1 MAEQPKS
8 RDTQGHERGR
18 RPSRGWRKETAPQIE
33 RERERY
39 QPTIPSVVEEAFDS
53 PEWVFQIVEE
63 GIPVLLEAGPDGL
76 SIRDRRGR
84 NLNRFFPE
92 LLGILERLPS
102 GSVLDADIVNRGN
115 RSEPHDRQLMTDQEI
130 AGRMASHP
138 CVAIAHDLLAW
149 NGIDRTTAST
159 GVRRREL
166 VEDLASLEDCS
177 VVPADVIE
185 ANGNETV
192 LSACE
197 QGHPAVRA
205 KMKGSPYPGRETRA
219 WREIPCSTGAKLVA
233 GGVIDPDFDDKHV
246 LRLLA
251 GAFEQ
256 GRFTFQRRIRV
267 PENQKALVLDALR
280 PLTRGQHAF
289 HENPGWS
296 PGLHWLAPE
305 MVIQVEGARL
315 VRLRPDLSG
324 RAVHPRLAPVQGSRR
339 RKAAG
344 EPLRLQKRLRFSA

>member
-1 MAEQPKS
+1 M
-8 RDTQGHERGR
+8 
-18 RPSRGWRKETAPQIE
+18 
-33 RERERY
+33 
-39 QPTIPSVVEEAFDS
+39 
-53 PEWVFQIVEE
+53 
-63 GIPVLLEAGPDGL
+63 LLEAGPDGP
-76 SIRDRRGR
+76 SIEDRRGR

-92 LLGILERLPS
+92 LLGVLEQLPP

-115 RSEPHDRQLMTDQEI
+115 RSEPHDRQFMTDEEI
-130 AGRMASHP
+130 SGRMASSP
-138 CVAIAHDLLAW
+138 CIAIAHDLLAW
-149 NGIDRTTAST
+149 DGTNRTTAST

-166 VEDLASLEDCS
+166 IDNLAAIEDCAI
-177 VVPADVIE
+177 VPANVME
-185 ANGNETV
+185 ATGHEAV
-192 LSACE
+192 LGACDE
-197 QGHPAVRA
+197 GHPAVRA

-219 WREIPCSTGAKLVA
+219 WCEIPCASGAMLVA
-233 GGVIDPDFDDKHV
+233 GGLIDPDFDEKHV
-246 LRLLA
+246 LRILA

-267 PENQKALVLDALR
+267 PENQKSLVLDALR

-296 PGLHWLAPE
+296 PGLHWLAPD

-324 RAVHPRLAPVQGSRR
+324 PAVHPRSGQIQRSRR
-339 RKAAG
+339 RKTAG